1 MVDIRIPIGL
11 MFSILGVLISV
22 FGFVTMSDSGMYQR
36 SLGINVNLV
45 MGMVMLC
52 FGLVML
58 YLARKRKKLNKSLIL
73 NFHQR
78 LADVL
83 LQFS

>member
-22 FGFVTMSDSGMYQR
+22 FGFFTMSNTGMYQR

-45 MGMVMLC
+45 MGMLMFV
-52 FGLVML
+52 FGLIML
-58 YLARKRKKLNKSLIL
+58 FFALKKKK
-73 NFHQR
+73 
-78 LADVL
+78 A
-83 LQFS
+83 